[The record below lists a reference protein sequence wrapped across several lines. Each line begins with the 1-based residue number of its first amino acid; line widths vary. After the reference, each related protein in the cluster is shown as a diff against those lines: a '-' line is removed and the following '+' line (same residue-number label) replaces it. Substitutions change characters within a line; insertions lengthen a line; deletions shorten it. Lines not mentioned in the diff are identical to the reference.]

1 MKKYILLIA
10 YILLLFPVRA
20 DEGMWIPMLLD
31 QTRYNRMVELG
42 CKLSPEDIY
51 SINHASLKD
60 AVVLFDRGCSG
71 VLVSNEGL
79 LFTNHHCG
87 YGAIQ
92 SHSSLEHNYL
102 ADGFIANSRSEEL
115 PNPSITVSFLVK
127 MEDVTGKI
135 LNNVSA
141 DLTEWDRQL
150 KIQENIS
157 NVIAE
162 ASNGS
167 PNKFVIKP
175 QYNNNQYFIYE
186 YEVFTDVRLV
196 AAPPSNIGK
205 FGGDT
210 DNWVWPRHTGDFS
223 VFRIYADK
231 NNKPAPYSPD
241 NVPYKPKKF
250 VPVSIKGIEEN
261 DFTMVYGFP
270 AVTDEYLNSKEV
282 DLMVNLQLPQKVAL
296 RSIRL
301 GIMREE
307 MEADPLTKIKYAAK
321 YAGTSNAW
329 KKWDGMI
336 KGLNA
341 ANAVSKKMALE
352 KSFNEWVMQDEVR
365 KIKYGNLF
373 NAFDNNFEVFKKY
386 ALVVDYYNEAVLAVE
401 ILSQSSRLYTFI
413 NKNSLL
419 PDSGFRA
426 ELKKYGKGME
436 SYYINYSPSIDK
448 KTLVQ
453 LLMQYRKNI
462 ATEYHPALYSIID
475 TKFKGDFNLWAD
487 YVFEKSILSSQEK
500 FSSFISK
507 WNKKSKEKVL
517 NDPAVSAFLSFLTV
531 VAGKVGDP
539 YNKSILKSDSIY
551 RIYMQGLQEFQS
563 NKILYPDANQ
573 TLRISYGKV
582 QGYSP
587 EDAVKYKYYTTVDG
601 IIEKQDSTISDYIV
615 SPKLLE
621 IWKKKDY
628 GQYADSSGK
637 LRVCFIASNH
647 TSGGNSGSPVFN
659 ANGELIGLN
668 FDRCWEGTMSDIYYD
683 PALCRNI
690 VLDSRYLLFVL
701 EKISGAKHLINE
713 LQIVK

>member
-1 MKKYILLIA
+1 MKKYILLIVC
-10 YILLLFPVRA
+10 IFLLFPVRA
-20 DEGMWIPMLLD
+20 DEGMWIPTLLGE
-31 QTRYNRMVELG
+31 TRYNRMVELG
-42 CKLSPEDIY
+42 CKLTPEDIY
-51 SINHASLKD
+51 SINNASLKD
-60 AVVLFDRGCSG
+60 AVVLFDRGCTG

-92 SHSSLEHNYL
+92 NHSSLEHNYL
-102 ADGFIANSRSEEL
+102 ANGYIANSRSEEL
-115 PNPSITVSFLVK
+115 PNPSLTVSFLVK
-127 MEDVTGKI
+127 MEDVTDKV
-135 LNNVSA
+135 LSNVNA
-141 DLTEWDRQL
+141 NLTEWDRQL
-150 KIQENIS
+150 IVQENIS
-157 NVIAE
+157 NIIAQV
-162 ASNGS
+162 SNGS
-167 PNKFVIKP
+167 QNKFVIKP
-175 QYNNNQYFIYE
+175 LYNNNQYFIYE

-250 VPVSIKGIEEN
+250 VPVSIKGVEEN

-270 AVTDEYLNSKEV
+270 ATTDEYLTSQEI

-301 GIMREE
+301 GIMKEE
-307 MEADPLTKIKYAAK
+307 MDADPLTKIKYAAK

-329 KKWDGMI
+329 KKWEGMI
-336 KGLNA
+336 KGLKA
-341 ANAVSKKMALE
+341 ADAVSKRIELE
-352 KSFNEWVMQDEVR
+352 KSFNNWVLQDETR
-365 KIKYGNLF
+365 RNKYTNLF
-373 NAFDNNFEVFKKY
+373 SDFGSNFGIYKKY

-401 ILSQSSRLYTFI
+401 ILNQASRLFTFL

-419 PDSGFRA
+419 PDSTFRT
-426 ELKKYGKGME
+426 ELKKYAKGME
-436 SYYINYSPSIDK
+436 TYYKNYSSSIDK
-448 KTLVQ
+448 KTLKQ
-453 LLMQYRKNI
+453 LTLQYRNNI
-462 ATEYHPALYSIID
+462 AAEYHPIVFSEID
-475 TKFKGDFNLWAD
+475 SRFKGDIDAWSD
-487 YVFEKSILSSQEK
+487 YVFEKSILASQDKLNK
-500 FSSFISK
+500 FIGN

-517 NDPAVSAFLSFLTV
+517 KDPAVSAYLSFFSI
-531 VAGKVGDP
+531 VAGKVSEP
-539 YNKSILKSDSIY
+539 YNKSVLKSDSLY
-551 RIYMQGLQEFQS
+551 RIYMQGLQEF
-563 NKILYPDANQ
+563 NHNRLLYPDANQ

-587 EDAVKYKYYTTVDG
+587 ADAINYQHYTTVDG

-615 SPKLLE
+615 SSKLLE
-621 IWKKKDY
+621 LWKNKDY
-628 GQYADSSGK
+628 GQYADSLGK

-683 PALCRNI
+683 PSLCRNI
-690 VLDSRYLLFVL
+690 VLDSRYMLFVL

-713 LQIVK
+713 LQIIK